1 MRYYRTTGLTFT
13 QMQELVRRVNE
24 ALEEPWNKRTGRPK
38 SLRLYKAVEAA
49 CIYLRQNATQEF
61 IGETRDTSQPTISRY
76 AAVLVPLVKA
86 VLEEFVPDAAE
97 AIEIVKGRVVLVD
110 GTLAP
115 CWSYAKHP
123 ELWNGKHKTTG
134 LNAQLIFLSSTGT
147 AVWISD
153 PLPGKTHDAKSFTDT
168 GAAQIVEKSSGGFGD
183 KGYQGTGLVTPKKKP
198 EGGELTMSGRRQGSA
213 GQAAARART
222 GPRDREHPRTLTVR
236 HELASFTGEAG
247 DPAAARDLFAALA
260 PALERVHGPEHPHT
274 LSERHELARWT
285 GLAGDPAA
293 ARDLIAEL
301 LPVEERVLGPGAS
314 GHPDHPRRACPL
326 YRVGGRCGR
335 RQGSARRGTAR
346 SGASTRAG
354 TPIHLG

>member
-24 ALEEPWNKRTGRPK
+24 ALEEPWNKRTGWPK

-115 CWSYAKHP
+115 CWSYAEHP

-134 LNAQLIFLSSTGT
+134 LNAQLISLLDGT

-153 PLPGKTHDAKSFTDT
+153 LLPGKTHDAKSFTDT

-198 EGGELTMSGRRQGSA
+198 EGGELTMSDKEYNSQISSL
-213 GQAAARART
+213 RA
-222 GPRDREHPRTLTVR
+222 
-236 HELASFTGEAG
+236 
-247 DPAAARDLFAALA
+247 
-260 PALERVHGPEHPHT
+260 
-274 LSERHELARWT
+274 
-285 GLAGDPAA
+285 
-293 ARDLIAEL
+293 
-301 LPVEERVLGPGAS
+301 PVERLVA
-314 GHPDHPRRACPL
+314 HFKTWDQR
-326 YRVGGRCGR
+326 
-335 RQGSARRGTAR
+335 
-346 SGASTRAG
+346 
-354 TPIHLG
+354 